1 MTTLRLAV
9 PLLAVLSLCAA
20 CSKPKAGGSCTA
32 KPPVAKSF
40 DGVCEGKEAALV
52 CLNGTY
58 TQIKCRK
65 GAVGCMEVMGSVS
78 CDIIEDVGEPCF
90 GDREVGCSS
99 DGKKMMTCTGGKWAL
114 KMACKSSLG
123 CVENVEGVRCT
134 SGEAAENDPC
144 EEHQK
149 NQGSCSADKTQLL
162 VCDGKKFFVASTCR
176 GQNKC
181 RALGAK
187 IDCDASM
194 AEVGDPCE
202 EPDALSC
209 DVAKKH
215 MLKCTDG
222 KFVMHE
228 ACKKRCNN
236 AFKKYS
242 CD

>member
-1 MTTLRLAV
+1 MLLRLV
-9 PLLAVLSLCAA
+9 VSAVLTLCLVS
-20 CSKPKAGGSCTA
+20 CSKPKPGASCTA
-32 KPPVAKSF
+32 TPPVAKSF
-40 DGVCEGKEAALV
+40 SGVCDGKQAALV

-58 TQIKCRK
+58 QPIKCAK
-65 GAVGCMEVMGSVS
+65 SAVGCMEVMGSVS
-78 CDIIEDVGEPCF
+78 CDIVEDVGEPCV
-90 GDREVGCSS
+90 GDREFGCSS
-99 DGKKMMTCTGGKWAL
+99 DHKKMLHCEGGKWAL

-123 CVENVEGVRCT
+123 CVENVHGVRCT
-134 SGEAAENDPC
+134 SGEGAAGDPC
-144 EEHQK
+144 EANQK
-149 NQGSCSADKTQLL
+149 DQGSCSADHLSLL
-162 VCDGKKFFVASTCR
+162 VCDGSKFFVASTCR

-187 IDCDASM
+187 IDCDTSL

-215 MLKCTDG
+215 MLRCVDG
-222 KFVMHE
+222 KFAVHE
-228 ACKKRCNN
+228 ACKRRCNN